1 MFHTVVRVSPVAA
14 AAAVAAV
21 QAVITETGIFSW
33 MFAKSIFQTFF
44 LFYEATAAMKNK
56 IWGKIFALQLNR
68 ISSSR
73 WGKNFSNYQSPQL
86 TDETK
91 NDQRLVIS
99 IKRLL

>member
-21 QAVITETGIFSW
+21 QAVITETGIFFPW

-73 WGKNFSNYQSPQL
+73 WGKNFSN
-86 TDETK
+86 
-91 NDQRLVIS
+91 
-99 IKRLL
+99 